1 MGQVTCMEAPHAIH
15 WTQRICNQHPGGSSM
30 DLICKGVWVIVCQD
44 MTQGPRFPEEHC
56 IVTRWLLLFTQSA
69 RLFCRK
75 LHANTNAHVQPR
87 SSLKCLDFPPQKH
100 ICHTIYIRTHYTH
113 THTHTPYTPH
123 IQTLCSCAS
132 QWFSSEQLRGRGPRE
147 WQFDLQRMRGRSGHG
162 GATYTGSP
170 CPSAPLLL
178 SEGVASS
185 GHLGSES
192 RRNLT
197 KWNFSKLGSTKKK
210 RYKNNSND
218 SSLLPSYFVVLLPWR
233 SLMMILLSYEPVRR
247 WWAPGE
253 KRTERM
259 SLPWG
264 RYVWTMRPPLMS
276 YNMQVLSSWPVASR
290 RPLRQLR
297 SLCETEWWW
306 WDVYCD
312 WLQRI
317 CFFLYLECRDV
328 THLSRAELCPPPGH
342 SWGPAGP
349 KTWLSCPESQ
359 RRSSI
364 LPTCTESECDLF
376 KQNGELYYTGVMQFQ
391 AFLYRNICVDNLP
404 CLQTDFKTL

>member
-1 MGQVTCMEAPHAIH
+1 MIH
-15 WTQRICNQHPGGSSM
+15 
-30 DLICKGVWVIVCQD
+30 
-44 MTQGPRFPEEHC
+44 
-56 IVTRWLLLFTQSA
+56 
-69 RLFCRK
+69 LFCQVILSCCYLEGHWWWFCYHMSRWGDDG
-75 LHANTNAHVQPR
+75 LLGR
-87 SSLKCLDFPPQKH
+87 SAQSECRCRGGDMSGLCGLLW
-100 ICHTIYIRTHYTH
+100 CHTTCRCC
-113 THTHTPYTPH
+113 PP
-123 IQTLCSCAS
+123 
-132 QWFSSEQLRGRGPRE
+132 
-147 WQFDLQRMRGRSGHG
+147 DLWPADGRSD
-162 GATYTGSP
+162 
-170 CPSAPLLL
+170 PLL
-178 SEGVASS
+178 
-185 GHLGSES
+185 
-192 RRNLT
+192 
-197 KWNFSKLGSTKKK
+197 
-210 RYKNNSND
+210 
-218 SSLLPSYFVVLLPWR
+218 
-233 SLMMILLSYEPVRR
+233 
-247 WWAPGE
+247 
-253 KRTERM
+253 
-259 SLPWG
+259 
-264 RYVWTMRPPLMS
+264 
-276 YNMQVLSSWPVASR
+276 
-290 RPLRQLR
+290 LRQLR